1 MKVGESV
8 FGGGSAAFILI
19 AGLAGECEVE
29 DTVAA
34 VPAAALRSTE
44 NLRRWR
50 PGWWPLAALGALL
63 PRAVRD
69 RRSGRVPVVAA

>member
-1 MKVGESV
+1 MRGACLHCRPTSVARLRLVSVVYVGD
-8 FGGGSAAFILI
+8 GGW
-19 AGLAGECEVE
+19 
-29 DTVAA
+29 
-34 VPAAALRSTE
+34 E

-50 PGWWPLAALGALL
+50 PGWWPLAALAALL